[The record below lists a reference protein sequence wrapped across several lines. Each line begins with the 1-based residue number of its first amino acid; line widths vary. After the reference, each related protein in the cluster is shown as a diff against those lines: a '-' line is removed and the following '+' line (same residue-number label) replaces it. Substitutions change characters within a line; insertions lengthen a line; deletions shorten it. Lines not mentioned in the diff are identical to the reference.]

1 MILEELRQAWVQLLA
16 SPVALLAA
24 LFLIVPVA
32 AQVLTATLRV
42 PRFTSL
48 VVCGLGV
55 SAVASHAGNFPL
67 AEKLLPWLQ
76 ALTMVM
82 LFEVGQR
89 VSFSWLR
96 RNPALLLTSL
106 LEFLL
111 TVGACYLALKCFTQI
126 GSVSAALISLLCAA
140 GSPVV
145 VLAVSKDMRSRGQIT
160 ERAILFSTLSTVLSV
175 LLLQLLLSG
184 AAATNTPDLRLAIHP
199 LFQLCGS
206 FLLGLTGAVLLLI
219 LVRTTRLRGPAQS
232 IVVVAA
238 CIGLYAVALTF
249 DLSALLTALA
259 FGLITRALDSD
270 HRIAG
275 FELSEVGA
283 LFAIAF
289 FVLTGAT
296 LSWHTGLSAALVAAL
311 VVVVR
316 LSVKTGVHALMAT
329 PGGLAPKRGALV
341 GLAQAPVS
349 SVTLLLSAVVQA
361 GYPGLDD
368 GTEVLTAIVLI
379 LAISGPAVAQLAL
392 RLAKES
398 TKENAT

>member
-1 MILEELRQAWVQLLA
+1 VILQELSQAWTQLLA

-67 AEKLLPWLQ
+67 AEKLLPWLE

-96 RNPALLLTSL
+96 RNPALLVTSL
-106 LEFLL
+106 LEFVL
-111 TVGACYLALKCFTQI
+111 TIGACYFALKLLTDI
-126 GSVSAALISLLCAA
+126 GPVSAALIAVLCAA

-160 ERAILFSTLSTVLSV
+160 ERAILFATLSTVFSV

-184 AAATNTPDLRLAIHP
+184 AAATSTPDLRLAIHP
-199 LFQLCGS
+199 IFQLCGS
-206 FLLGLTGAVLLLI
+206 FLLGLAGAIVLLLI
-219 LVRTTRLRGPAQS
+219 VRTTRLRGPAQS
-232 IVVVAA
+232 LVVVAA
-238 CIGLYAVALTF
+238 CIGLYAVSLTF

-289 FVLTGAT
+289 FVLVGAT
-296 LSWHTGLSAALVAAL
+296 LTWQTTSIAVIIAL
-311 VVVVR
+311 VVILVR
-316 LSVKTGVHALMAT
+316 LGVKTGVHALMAT
-329 PGGLAPKRGALV
+329 PGALAPRRGALV
-341 GLAQAPVS
+341 GLSQAPLS
-349 SVTLLLSAVVQA
+349 SVTLLLSSVVQA
-361 GYPGLDD
+361 GYPALD
-368 GTEVLTAIVLI
+368 GGQEVLTAIVLI
-379 LAISGPAVAQLAL
+379 LAIIGPAVAELAL
-392 RLAKES
+392 TLAKES
-398 TKENAT
+398 TKENPA